1 MSHMTDDHLAFD
13 RDELERFLEEYME
26 LDRRVQRPKD
36 IYSILR
42 GPRERKYQYSLKYFL
57 DPRKSH
63 GFGDT
68 LLTQFLDCLDVH
80 EFNLSRQHIEIED
93 EVQIADTE
101 SDGRIDLVL
110 CGGSALDDHP
120 RWAIFLELKVGAEEG
135 DQQTTTYADAD
146 TWRFN
151 WFDTKTITV
160 DELQETTYV
169 YVKRDTAAPPTD
181 ETGTFESVSWAD
193 LVESFEAGTQDSLF
207 EYPNRSVIQWTDFIQ
222 SLKETEDMDSPI
234 DEDEINERLDLYFRY
249 NDLIEE
255 VEQANSQFESDF
267 EDVSTYLTDNWE
279 TKLTKKYDFES
290 SGWKTSSASNPKW
303 QKILPEYWDQDPL
316 DSRST
321 IQLYFRHS
329 PTTTQLRDQALS
341 FRLRLPPQRNVHT
354 ERRHDGQSFN
364 DVFTKKCRSEYAER
378 IERSLAEIDVD
389 ELRLRSA
396 SALVVKNYPLDPN
409 NLTGSYFNQLDTAV
423 SDFCTNRSEFSKI
436 INSVF
441 EETYT
446 EVFDE
451 NPIGEFSGPL
461 RKRE

>member
-1 MSHMTDDHLAFD
+1 MTDSSLAFD
-13 RDELERFLEEYME
+13 RDELEQFLQEYME

-68 LLTQFLDCLDVH
+68 LLTQFLECLSVH

-93 EVQIADTE
+93 EVQIADAG
-101 SDGRIDLVL
+101 SNGRIDLVL

-135 DQQTTTYADAD
+135 DQQTTTYAEAD
-146 TWRFN
+146 RWRFN
-151 WFDTKTITV
+151 WFDTETIAV
-160 DELQETTYV
+160 DELEETTYV

-181 ETGTFESVSWAD
+181 ETGTFESVSWAA
-193 LVESFEAGTQDSLF
+193 LVESFEAGTQDSIF
-207 EYPNRSVIQWTDFIQ
+207 EYPNRSVIQFTDFIQ
-222 SLKETEDMDSPI
+222 SLKETENMDSSI
-234 DEDEINERLDLYFRY
+234 EEDELNKRLDLYFEY
-249 NDLIEE
+249 SDLIEQ

-267 EDVSTYLTDNWE
+267 EDVSTYLKDNWE
-279 TKLTKKYDFES
+279 SKLTKKYDFDNT
-290 SGWKTSSASNPKW
+290 GWTTAKSSNPKW
-303 QKILPEYWDQDPL
+303 QKILPAYWDQDPL
-316 DSRST
+316 DRDST
-321 IQLYFRHS
+321 IQLYYRHS
-329 PTTTQLRDQALS
+329 PTTAHLRDQVLS

-354 ERRHDGQSFN
+354 EPHHDGQSFN
-364 DVFTKKCRSEYAER
+364 DVFTRKCRSEYAER

-389 ELRLRSA
+389 ELRLESA

-409 NLTGSYFNQLDTAV
+409 NLTGSYFDQLDTAV
-423 SDFCTNRSEFSKI
+423 SDFCTDRSEFSQI
-436 INSVF
+436 INKVF

-446 EVFDE
+446 AVFDKD
-451 NPIGEFSGPL
+451 PAGEYPGPL
-461 RKRE
+461 RERG